1 MHNENTALSLR
12 RSSRVPVTMP
22 ILVSSMDGTR
32 FSEVCETLV
41 VNAHGCAIRSRA
53 KLDPGVTLQFH
64 GKDGRGTTA
73 QVVSC
78 QPMESDSESWRLG
91 AKLDQPQNFWGLQN
105 FPEDWTLSLPS
116 VLPKGSQL
124 AVAAKGS
131 LQVSRI
137 QSEWSE
143 ASPQFSKEHVK
154 KIVVDVVRP
163 LHAEL
168 MAIKEKLA
176 RADAN
181 RSRFDVSLSSI
192 PSELQEQLEQRLKQY
207 LGPKVLDEARQQSAR
222 VLSATEALI
231 DKRAIEVREEFQN
244 RSTEELE
251 FIEKRAHEIS
261 AGIVEH
267 VREQLRDG
275 VSDLQRKFVDGRDQ
289 LKRMSGELAESL
301 QAGLNDEHKRRR
313 ADLEQLQSSIAA
325 ESAGLYEKVEQLDGR
340 IRKLDESVRSLESGL
355 DQRLSQMASD
365 TVRNTRNEIESVAD
379 SMLKQLTA
387 RSVQTIGDQMEEAA
401 GNMRIFHQ
409 GIIASGSDA
418 LKTKAAEALQD
429 FEHSMDELARMSIE
443 RWRQRLASGLNTLA
457 KNLEEQFQLEVSS
470 SGDLS
475 KS

>member
-1 MHNENTALSLR
+1 
-12 RSSRVPVTMP
+12 
-22 ILVSSMDGTR
+22 
-32 FSEVCETLV
+32 
-41 VNAHGCAIRSRA
+41 
-53 KLDPGVTLQFH
+53 
-64 GKDGRGTTA
+64 
-73 QVVSC
+73 
-78 QPMESDSESWRLG
+78 
-91 AKLDQPQNFWGLQN
+91 
-105 FPEDWTLSLPS
+105 
-116 VLPKGSQL
+116 
-124 AVAAKGS
+124 
-131 LQVSRI
+131 
-137 QSEWSE
+137 
-143 ASPQFSKEHVK
+143 
-154 KIVVDVVRP
+154 
-163 LHAEL
+163 
-168 MAIKEKLA
+168 
-176 RADAN
+176 
-181 RSRFDVSLSSI
+181 
-192 PSELQEQLEQRLKQY
+192 
-207 LGPKVLDEARQQSAR
+207 

-355 DQRLSQMASD
+355 DQRLGQMASD

-409 GIIASGSDA
+409 GIVASGSDA

-429 FEHSMDELARMSIE
+429 FEHSMDELARLSIE

-457 KNLEEQFQLEVSS
+457 RNLDEQFQLEVGSR
-470 SGDLS
+470 GDIS

>member
-1 MHNENTALSLR
+1 
-12 RSSRVPVTMP
+12 
-22 ILVSSMDGTR
+22 
-32 FSEVCETLV
+32 
-41 VNAHGCAIRSRA
+41 
-53 KLDPGVTLQFH
+53 
-64 GKDGRGTTA
+64 
-73 QVVSC
+73 
-78 QPMESDSESWRLG
+78 
-91 AKLDQPQNFWGLQN
+91 
-105 FPEDWTLSLPS
+105 
-116 VLPKGSQL
+116 
-124 AVAAKGS
+124 
-131 LQVSRI
+131 
-137 QSEWSE
+137 
-143 ASPQFSKEHVK
+143 
-154 KIVVDVVRP
+154 
-163 LHAEL
+163 
-168 MAIKEKLA
+168 
-176 RADAN
+176 
-181 RSRFDVSLSSI
+181 
-192 PSELQEQLEQRLKQY
+192 
-207 LGPKVLDEARQQSAR
+207 

-313 ADLEQLQSSIAA
+313 ADLEQLHSSIAA
-325 ESAGLYEKVEQLDGR
+325 ESAGLYEKFEQLDGR

-355 DQRLSQMASD
+355 DQRLSQMAGD
-365 TVRNTRNEIESVAD
+365 TVRNTRNELESVAD

-387 RSVQTIGDQMEEAA
+387 RSVQTISDQMEEAA

-409 GIIASGSDA
+409 EIVASGSDA

-429 FEHSMDELARMSIE
+429 FEDSMDELARKSIE

-457 KNLEEQFQLEVSS
+457 RNLDEQFQLEVSS
-470 SGDLS
+470 SGDVN